1 MGITEA
7 IFGTKSR
14 NQELGFRVEGS
25 GRDLATDT
33 TKLATKLSQGPDFR
47 LPDLGRV
54 SRGFPGNCLGPFS
67 SDFLHPGRAD
77 STPVPTRLRRVAHSN
92 GFAVRPG
99 IRTVVC
105 LAALACR
112 QRATRRSR
120 VGTLPQANSAGDSV
134 RKAPSPL
141 SPRSG
146 SLNFKFQISSFKP
159 VLAALALLALCNSA
173 SADAAPARRN
183 PFWPVGYAPKA
194 AATQEVE
201 AVAAPVLS
209 DEELWLQTPVGAEEW
224 EAALAA
230 LPKPGGLFI
239 GLHPETREKVDKM
252 VLMGRTFVPGQE
264 FTTTNNAVAF
274 TWKVDYISFNE
285 KAYRLSRVLA
295 ERIPGGRAGRK

>member
-1 MGITEA
+1 MGMKPSTI
-7 IFGTKSR
+7 GTPSDR
-14 NQELGFRVEGS
+14 DQEPGFRGQGS
-25 GRDLATDT
+25 GARGQGPGFGLAANT
-33 TKLATKLSQGPDFR
+33 TTLATK
-47 LPDLGRV
+47 
-54 SRGFPGNCLGPFS
+54 
-67 SDFLHPGRAD
+67 
-77 STPVPTRLRRVAHSN
+77 
-92 GFAVRPG
+92 
-99 IRTVVC
+99 I
-105 LAALACR
+105 
-112 QRATRRSR
+112 ATKRF
-120 VGTLPQANSAGDSV
+120 
-134 RKAPSPL
+134 L
-141 SPRSG
+141 SP
-146 SLNFKFQISSFKP
+146 NFKFQISSFTSTKLATKFTTKNSQGPNFKFQISNFKP
-159 VLAALALLALCNSA
+159 ALAALALLLLCNSA

>member
-1 MGITEA
+1 MGMKPSTI
-7 IFGTKSR
+7 GTPSDRDQKP
-14 NQELGFRVEGS
+14 GFRGQGS
-25 GRDLATDT
+25 GARG
-33 TKLATKLSQGPDFR
+33 QGPGF
-47 LPDLGRV
+47 GRRCRELAV
-54 SRGFPGNCLGPFS
+54 KHELSR
-67 SDFLHPGRAD
+67 
-77 STPVPTRLRRVAHSN
+77 
-92 GFAVRPG
+92 RP
-99 IRTVVC
+99 
-105 LAALACR
+105 
-112 QRATRRSR
+112 
-120 VGTLPQANSAGDSV
+120 
-134 RKAPSPL
+134 
-141 SPRSG
+141 
-146 SLNFKFQISSFKP
+146 NFKFQISNFKAAP
-159 VLAALALLALCNSA
+159 AALALLLLCNSA

-274 TWKVDYISFNE
+274 TWKVDYISFKE
-285 KAYRLSRVLA
+285 KDYRLSQVLA

>member
-1 MGITEA
+1 MGMKPSTI
-7 IFGTKSR
+7 GTPSDR
-14 NQELGFRVEGS
+14 DQEPGFRVQGS
-25 GRDLATDT
+25 GARG
-33 TKLATKLSQGPDFR
+33 QGPGF
-47 LPDLGRV
+47 GRRCRELAV
-54 SRGFPGNCLGPFS
+54 KLELSR
-67 SDFLHPGRAD
+67 
-77 STPVPTRLRRVAHSN
+77 
-92 GFAVRPG
+92 RP
-99 IRTVVC
+99 
-105 LAALACR
+105 
-112 QRATRRSR
+112 
-120 VGTLPQANSAGDSV
+120 
-134 RKAPSPL
+134 
-141 SPRSG
+141 
-146 SLNFKFQISSFKP
+146 NFKFQISNFKSTKFATKFATKISQGPNFKFQISNFKP
-159 VLAALALLALCNSA
+159 VLAALALLATCHSA
-173 SADAAPARRN
+173 IAAEAPALRN